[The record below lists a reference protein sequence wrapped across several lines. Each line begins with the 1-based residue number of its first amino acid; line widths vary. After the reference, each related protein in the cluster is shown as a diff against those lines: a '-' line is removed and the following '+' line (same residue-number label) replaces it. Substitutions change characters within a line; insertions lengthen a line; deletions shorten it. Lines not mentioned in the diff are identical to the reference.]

1 VAAVTI
7 VELRTTGVAK
17 GGDGVAREASGR
29 VVFVEGALAHEVVT
43 AELLEQKKAFAR
55 ARVVD
60 VIEPSPD
67 RTTPP
72 CPVLRAG
79 CGGCDFQHAT
89 PPAQRAA
96 KVTIVRDALER
107 IGRVADVP
115 PIDVVALPIEGYRTT
130 VRGLVLDGRFALRRR
145 HSHDAIALGSC
156 LVLHPMLDEL
166 VRDAR
171 FGAATEVTL
180 RGGARTG
187 ERLALVAPDA
197 RGVSVPADVRVV
209 GGDDA
214 LGRDGSWFHE
224 VVDGHTLRVSA
235 RSFFQA
241 RPDGAE
247 ALVAAVRAAAGPL
260 DASTEVVDAY
270 GGVGLF
276 AATVAAPAGAPV
288 VLVERSASSVGDA
301 AVNLAGTDATIVRTT
316 VERWR
321 AGPADVVIADP
332 ARAGLGKD
340 AAARLAA
347 TGASR
352 FVLVSCDPAS
362 AARDAGLLTAHGYRL
377 TAVTLVDVFGHTS
390 HIELVTAY
398 VR

>member
-17 GGDGVAREASGR
+17 GGDGVAREATGR

-43 AELLEQKKAFAR
+43 AELVEEKKAFAR
-55 ARVVD
+55 ARLVD
-60 VIEPSPD
+60 VLEPSQD
-67 RTTPP
+67 RVVPP
-72 CPVLRAG
+72 CPVRRAG

-115 PIDVVALPIEGYRTT
+115 AIELVALPVEGYRTT
-130 VRGLVLDGRFALRRR
+130 VRGVVLDGRFALRRR

-156 LVLHPMLDEL
+156 LVLHPLLDEL

-187 ERLALVAPDA
+187 ERLALVSPDA
-197 RGVSVPADVRVV
+197 HDVSVPGDVCIVGADEP
-209 GGDDA
+209 
-214 LGRDGSWFHE
+214 LERDGSWFHE
-224 VVDGHTLRVSA
+224 VIDGRTLRVSA

-260 DASTEVVDAY
+260 DSSTDVVDAY
-270 GGVGLF
+270 AGVGLF
-276 AATVAAPAGAPV
+276 SATVAAPAGARV
-288 VLVERSASSVGDA
+288 VVVERSASSVADA
-301 AVNLAGTDATIVRTT
+301 MVNLADADATIVHTS

-321 AGPADVVIADP
+321 ATPADVVVADP
-332 ARAGLGKD
+332 SRAGLGKV
-340 AAARLAA
+340 AAGRLAA
-347 TGASR
+347 TGAAR

-362 AARDAGLLTAHGYRL
+362 AARDAGLLATHGYRL
-377 TAVTLVDVFGHTS
+377 TAATLVDVFGHTS

-398 VR
+398 SR